1 MKKLFFLAA
10 LCATTLF
17 IACEQTE
24 VITDTAM
31 QSINLENRAAG
42 TYTLYAGQDIEA
54 GTVNV
59 EVIGEDLV
67 VTYQTNECWSAGT
80 THLYVGTAED
90 LPLNGAGNPKH
101 GQFPYA
107 QEVEEDTLG
116 NPLELLDVVT
126 YTIPLAE
133 LEVTEMEMED
143 GSGAVSC
150 VYIAAHAELYNDC
163 YQETSEEPAEDAE
176 DTGDAEETGYAAWDT
191 EFDGSRW
198 GGLIEYCF

>member
-24 VITDTAM
+24 VITDTDI

-42 TYTLYAGQDIEA
+42 MYTLYAGQDIEA
-54 GTVNV
+54 GTVSI
-59 EVIGEDLV
+59 EVVGEDLV

-90 LPLNGAGNPKH
+90 VPVNGAGNPKH
-101 GQFPYA
+101 GKFPYA

-116 NPLELLDVVT
+116 NPVELLDMVV
-126 YTIPLAE
+126 YTIPLSE
-133 LEVTEMEMED
+133 VEVTEMEMEG
-143 GSGAVSC
+143 GSSVVSC

-163 YQETSEEPAEDAE
+163 LGTGEETE
-176 DTGDAEETGYAAWDT
+176 GDAEETGYAAWDI
-191 EFDGSRW
+191 EFDGNRW
-198 GGLIEYCF
+198 GGLIEYCM